1 MARGEEAT
9 GPPSSR
15 DSYAGAGW
23 QCRRT
28 GTYTSLLPQGAR
40 PLSWL
45 SPGPLVKSRND
56 RLAKWFGDPPN
67 DDRRAWVAAQLA
79 AGADPQ
85 FTIRD
90 YAGRSAI
97 AFLLLGDT
105 GEGDAS
111 QYAVVPPLLQ
121 QAPGTDF
128 MIIMGD
134 VVYPAGDASDYENK
148 FYRPYKDY
156 PAPIYGVPGNH
167 DWYDDLHGFMRHF
180 CDNHGLSV
188 KHMKSGWS
196 GVLRRLLWRAP
207 QRTDEAAVARM
218 QGLRARPEQRAHQP
232 GPYMAIDTGPLLVV
246 AIDTGITGVIDQ
258 EQGDWLRKISSTSS
272 KPKLLVTGKPLYVD
286 GVRHPGVIENG
297 DSTVD
302 DIVRAPKH
310 NYLAA
315 IGGDVHNYQRY
326 PVGIDDGRTIQYIV
340 NGGGGAGTQG
350 THKIPRVDLPGVDES
365 GFRCYPRR
373 ADSLSIFS
381 QMYERRLGRL
391 LGRLFIPPDE
401 AARLMEEHLGIT
413 PTRPG
418 DRNASI
424 SNEARRAFSIVAPRK
439 ERLPGPLHEYFVQ
452 FMDYNHPPMFK
463 SFLRIDAST
472 DEVLIRCFAAT
483 GCREQEKDIPI
494 EDAVRALRRADGSWQ
509 WVTEVA

>member
-1 MARGEEAT
+1 MPETAV
-9 GPPSSR
+9 
-15 DSYAGAGW
+15 
-23 QCRRT
+23 
-28 GTYTSLLPQGAR
+28 

-45 SPGPLVKSRND
+45 NPGPLIKSRND

-85 FTIRD
+85 FKIHN
-90 YAGRSAI
+90 YEGRAQI

-111 QYAVVPPLLQ
+111 QYAVVTPLLQ
-121 QAPGTDF
+121 HAPGTDF

-134 VVYPAGDASDYENK
+134 VVYPAGDVSDYEDK
-148 FYRPYKDY
+148 FYRPYSGY
-156 PAPIYGVPGNH
+156 PGPIYGVPGNH

-180 CDNHGLSV
+180 CGNHGLSP
-188 KHMKSGWS
+188 KSRRS
-196 GVLRRLLWRAP
+196 GYPEVLRRLLWRAP
-207 QRTDEAAVARM
+207 RKTDEAAVARM
-218 QGLRARPEQRAHQP
+218 QRLRPRPEQREYQP

-246 AIDTGITGVIDQ
+246 AIDTGITGAIDQ
-258 EQGDWLRKISSTSS
+258 DQGHWLRSISSTSS
-272 KPKLLVTGKPLYVD
+272 KPKLLVSGKPLYVD
-286 GVRHPGVIENG
+286 GVRHPGAIENG

-302 DIVRAPKH
+302 DIVRAPQH
-310 NYLAA
+310 NYVAA

-326 PVGIDDGRTIQYIV
+326 PVEIGDGRTIQYIV

-350 THKIPRVDLPGVDES
+350 THKIPTVDLPGVDER

-381 QMYERRLGRL
+381 QIYDRRFGRL
-391 LGRLFIPPDE
+391 LGKLSIPPDQ
-401 AARLMEEHLGIT
+401 AAGLLQERLGII
-413 PTRPG
+413 PTRSC
-418 DRNASI
+418 DRNVSI

-463 SFLRIDAST
+463 SFLRIDASS
-472 DEVLIRCFAAT
+472 DEIIIRCYAAT
-483 GCREQEKDIPI
+483 GCREQETDPPL
-494 EDAVRALRRADGSWQ
+494 EDAVQASRQEDGSWL
-509 WVTEVA
+509 WATEVG

>member
-1 MARGEEAT
+1 MGGTT

-15 DSYAGAGW
+15 DSHAGAGW
-23 QCRRT
+23 RCHQT
-28 GTYTSLLPQGAR
+28 GTYTRLLPQGAVA
-40 PLSWL
+40 LSWL
-45 SPGPLVKSRND
+45 SPGPLIKSRND

-79 AGADPQ
+79 AGADPHL
-85 FTIRD
+85 TIHD
-90 YAGRSAI
+90 FAGRSRV

-134 VVYPAGDASDYENK
+134 VVYPAGDASDYEDK
-148 FYRPYKDY
+148 FYRPYNGY
-156 PAPIYGVPGNH
+156 HGPIYGVPGNH

-180 CDNHGLSV
+180 CDNHGLPV
-188 KHMKSGWS
+188 KKRTSGWS
-196 GVLRRLLWRAP
+196 EVLRRLLWRAP
-207 QRTDEAAVARM
+207 QKTDEAAVARM
-218 QGLRARPEQRAHQP
+218 QALRARPEQRAHQP

-258 EQGDWLRKISSTSS
+258 DQGDWLRSISSKSS

-297 DSTVD
+297 RSTVD
-302 DIVRAPKH
+302 DIVRAPRH

-326 PVGIDDGRTIQYIV
+326 PVEMGDGRTIQYIV

-350 THKIPRVDLPGVDES
+350 THKIPRVDLLGVDES

-381 QMYERRLGRL
+381 QMYERRFGRL
-391 LGRLFIPPDE
+391 LGQLFIPPDQ
-401 AARLMEEHLGIT
+401 AAGLLEERLRIT
-413 PTRPG
+413 PTRSC
-418 DRNASI
+418 DRNVSI

-463 SFLRIDAST
+463 SFLRIDASS

-483 GCREQEKDIPI
+483 GCREQEKDAPV
-494 EDAVRALRRADGSWQ
+494 EDAVRALRRPDGSWQ
-509 WVTEVA
+509 WVTEVV